1 MVGDSTIINFMVPKL
16 PYLSSLC
23 YNFACMGI
31 TNVSVSVT
39 NLDQTKK
46 VNGRFLV
53 DTGAAYTVLPKKMAD
68 KLKLKAIRTQS
79 FSLADGTTIKR
90 KLSSA
95 VVKLDDHEA
104 ATTVVIGQKDD
115 SALLGVITLE
125 GMGLMVDPFKRKLRP
140 MKLML
145 G

>member
-1 MVGDSTIINFMVPKL
+1 
-16 PYLSSLC
+16 
-23 YNFACMGI
+23 MGI

-115 SALLGVITLE
+115 SALLGVSTLE